1 MTVDSTE
8 TGTVSYRF
16 VKSWTEDGARV
27 TWESKDDTK
36 GRDKVEKLVFDEG
49 RLVSAAVVAVDG

>member
-1 MTVDSTE
+1 
-8 TGTVSYRF
+8 
-16 VKSWTEDGARV
+16 V

-49 RLVSAAVVAVDG
+49 RLVSAAVVAVDGER